1 MSVYDVDGNVISG
14 GGGDGAFGVSGI
26 QIYNDG
32 VSNERSGYLTYN
44 DKKFYPINHPAQ
56 RLLKPYQYG
65 SGLMIALGDS
75 YTAMA
80 STNFTEFA
88 AEHGLDVLNLG
99 MGSSTI
105 AGSADGTTVGY
116 HAFWKR
122 LDDAIAAFPQTVNG
136 TTYQTTDVK
145 LVTMMGGAN
154 DWWTVNESI
163 DRLGDPTSTNKEQLW
178 GACKYIYETLLT
190 TFPNADI
197 IVILQPSN
205 VAGENSNYAMWLK
218 ESIVRDSAEM
228 FGLPRCDC
236 RFDWYTPVSP
246 TDLANYWDGD
256 NLHLNSTGEIKL
268 FEKLELTLNTLPF
281 HRSGA

>member
-1 MSVYDVDGNVISG
+1 MSVYDVGGNVIS

-32 VSNERSGYLTYN
+32 VSNERSGFLTYGG
-44 DKKFYPINHPAQ
+44 KKFYPINQAAQ
-56 RLLKPYQYG
+56 RTLKPHKYG

-75 YTAMA
+75 YTVMA
-80 STNFTEFA
+80 SSNFSEFA
-88 AEHGLDVLNLG
+88 AKHDLDVLNLG
-99 MGSSTI
+99 MSSSTI

-178 GACKYIYETLLT
+178 GACKYIYQTLLT

-205 VAGENSNYAMWLK
+205 VAGENNNYAMWLK
-218 ESIVRDSAEM
+218 EGIVRDSAEM
-228 FGLPRCDC
+228 FSLPRCDC
-236 RFDWYTPVSP
+236 RFDWYSPVNP
-246 TDLANYWDGD
+246 TDLAKYWDGD
-256 NLHLNSTGEIKL
+256 KLHLNSAGEIKL
-268 FEKLELTLNTLPF
+268 FDKLEQTLDTLQF
-281 HRSGA
+281 YRSDT